1 MTSRIQGMKMGMEAE
16 IGETIVIVSPM
27 LSDGFYGVG
36 DKFKVLAKDDYGV
49 KVAIEGCDDELLWWG
64 GEPNTAFIAHEEY
77 EVLRDG
83 ENN

>member
-1 MTSRIQGMKMGMEAE
+1 MDMAARNKETEVKV
-16 IGETIVIVSPM
+16 GETIVIVNPIAT
-27 LSDGFYGVG
+27 DGFYGLG
-36 DKFKVLAKDDYGV
+36 DKFTILDKDGYGV
-49 KVAIEGCDDELLWWG
+49 KVAIEGCDDELLWWN

>member
-1 MTSRIQGMKMGMEAE
+1 MGMEAE

-27 LSDGFYGVG
+27 LSDGFYGYG

-64 GEPNTAFIAHEEY
+64 GEPNTAFICHEEY
-77 EVLRDG
+77 EVLR
-83 ENN
+83 N

>member
-1 MTSRIQGMKMGMEAE
+1 MGMEAE

-49 KVAIEGCDDELLWWG
+49 KVSIQGSDD
-64 GEPNTAFIAHEEY
+64 
-77 EVLRDG
+77 
-83 ENN
+83 